1 MIDVEKLNNTILNL
15 ESEVENIRGISRIV
29 GELDRLNNEVGVNH
43 RSAEDALTKLSKA
56 REDLLSAI
64 SVYGDS
70 LSNIKEII
78 VENDKSFDCKIQE
91 IKEENFTF
99 NRELLKSYKNME
111 HELLT
116 QVQEIRNE
124 SKKLY
129 LEFEDIL
136 QSKLERNKSDIEVEI
151 RNSSNR
157 IINVSEAS
165 MKLNNE
171 ELNKRLEKQNVFLF
185 VLIGLAVVGIV
196 LKFV

>member
-1 MIDVEKLNNTILNL
+1 MIDVEKLNNTILSL
-15 ESEVENIRGISRIV
+15 ESEVENIRGISKIV

-43 RSAEDALTKLSKA
+43 RSSEDALTKLSKA

-78 VENDKSFDCKIQE
+78 IENDKTFDSKIQE
-91 IKEENFTF
+91 IKEENYSF
-99 NRELLKSYKNME
+99 NRELLKSYKSME
-111 HELLT
+111 NELLT
-116 QVQEIRNE
+116 QVQGIRNE

-136 QSKLERNKSDIEVEI
+136 QSKLERNKSDIQVEI
-151 RNSSNR
+151 RNSVSK
-157 IINVSEAS
+157 IIKITDDS
-165 MKLNNE
+165 MKLYSNE
-171 ELNKRLEKQNVFLF
+171 TNKKLEKQSVFLF
-185 VLIGLAVVGIV
+185 ILIGLALASIV

>member
-78 VENDKSFDCKIQE
+78 VENDKSFDGKIQE

>member
-15 ESEVENIRGISRIV
+15 ENEVENIRGISRIV

-70 LSNIKEII
+70 LTNIKEII
-78 VENDKSFDCKIQE
+78 VENDKSFDGKIQE

-129 LEFEDIL
+129 LELEDIL
-136 QSKLERNKSDIEVEI
+136 QSKLERNKSDIQVEI
-151 RNSSNR
+151 RNSASK
-157 IINVSEAS
+157 IIKITDDS
-165 MKLNNE
+165 MKLYNDE
-171 ELNKRLEKQNVFLF
+171 TNKKLEKQNVFLF
-185 VLIGLAVVGIV
+185 ILIGLALVSIV

>member
-1 MIDVEKLNNTILNL
+1 MIDVEKLNDTILNL
-15 ESEVENIRGISRIV
+15 ESEVENIKGISRIV

-43 RSAEDALTKLSKA
+43 KSAEDAVIKLSRA

-78 VENDKSFDCKIQE
+78 VENDKTFDSKIQE
-91 IKEENFTF
+91 IKEENYSF

-111 HELLT
+111 NELLT
-116 QVQEIRNE
+116 QIQEIRNE

-129 LEFEDIL
+129 LELEDIL
-136 QSKLERNKSDIEVEI
+136 QSKLERIKSDLEVEMR
-151 RNSSNR
+151 RNSSKVIKSN
-157 IINVSEAS
+157 EDT
-165 MKLNNE
+165 MKIYYE
-171 ELNKRLEKQNVFLF
+171 ETNKKLEKQNVFLF
-185 VLIGLAVVGIV
+185 ILMGLSIIAIV